1 MKNCKIRKSIAGA
14 MALVLLFG
22 LCLTGCG
29 HTHEWGEWTL
39 ASAADCENDGTE
51 ERVCECGEVE
61 SRTVSAS
68 GHDFSDWTITAEA
81 DCDSDGAQERECA
94 NCGKVENETIASP
107 GHSFTAA
114 TLFAPKTCSV
124 CGLTEGDALGT
135 VIAVGD
141 SVEEDDHA
149 FTLEEVFFGTE
160 IKERHGNITYSYG
173 GRGSYNLVL
182 KLAFTNLDTEELD
195 SYNSDR
201 FEEMELVYMDKYEYE
216 GDYHILGDDIVPL
229 SEGYVYVL
237 YAIPESMEDDS
248 DSSIIA
254 SFELDG
260 ETYVVVVN
268 EGSGSAAGGE
278 EAKAGNTDSEL
289 SVGAERSGEEYSFT
303 LEEAEY
309 TDEIK
314 EKHGNITY
322 SYGSKGYYYML
333 KLDFQNL
340 STETMQSYN
349 SERFEDMQLVYNGKY
364 KYDGECRILADDI
377 VPLANGY
384 VYIIFPVSETME
396 EDESGSVVVNFSL
409 DGDDYTLVVN
419 EGDGSGMA
427 EPEKPEVNQD
437 PVLSIG
443 DERAGDDAA
452 FVLNDIY
459 FTDKIKEKHG
469 NVSYSFSG
477 TGLYMLVL
485 ELEVTNYSE
494 DTLGN
499 DDDKRIDDIE
509 LEYDGKSDL
518 DGQYHILADD
528 IVPFANGNVYIY
540 FAVDEAIEDDGKS
553 LVATFEFDGAEYTV
567 DCRQ

>member
-1 MKNCKIRKSIAGA
+1 MKNTKMKKSLAAI
-14 MALVLLFG
+14 MACIMLLG
-22 LCLTGCG
+22 LCLTGCS
-29 HTHEWGEWTL
+29 HTHEWGEWTVS
-39 ASAADCENDGTE
+39 AAADCEKDGSE
-51 ERVCECGEVE
+51 ERVCDCGETE
-61 SRTVSAS
+61 SRTVTAT
-68 GHDFSDWTITAEA
+68 GHDFSDWTVTSEA
-81 DCDSDGAQERECA
+81 DCENDGARERECA
-94 NCGKVENETIASP
+94 NCGKVEDETIASP

-124 CGLTEGDALGT
+124 CGATEGKALGT

-141 SVEEDDHA
+141 TVEEDDHI
-149 FTLEEVFFGTE
+149 FTLEDVYYADE
-160 IKERHGNITYSYG
+160 ISERTGNITYSYG
-173 GRGSYNLVL
+173 GRGAYNLIL
-182 KLAFTNLDTEELD
+182 KLRFTNLDTEELGD
-195 SYNSDR
+195 YNSDR
-201 FEEMELVYMDKYEYE
+201 FEDMELVYMDKYEYE
-216 GDYHILGDDIVPL
+216 GIYYILGDDIVPL
-229 SEGYVYVL
+229 AEGNVYVM

-268 EGSGSAAGGE
+268 EGSGEAAGGE
-278 EAKAGNTDSEL
+278 ESKTSNTDSEL
-289 SVGAERSGEEYSFT
+289 SVGAERSGEEYSFVVD
-303 LEEAEY
+303 EAEF
-309 TDEIK
+309 TDDIK

-322 SYGSKGYYYML
+322 SYGEGFYYML
-333 KLDFQNL
+333 KLDFTNL
-340 STETMQSYN
+340 STEPMEKFNT
-349 SERFEDMQLVYNGKY
+349 ERFEDIKLVYNNKY
-364 KYDGECRILADDI
+364 NYDGEYRILSDDI

-384 VYIIFPVSETME
+384 VYLCFPVPETME
-396 EDESGSVVVNFSL
+396 EDESGNVVVNFTL
-409 DGDDYTLVVN
+409 DGDDYIFVVN
-419 EGDGSGMA
+419 EGDGSGFA
-427 EPEKPEVNQD
+427 EPEKPEMNQD
-437 PVLSIG
+437 PILAIG
-443 DERAGDDAA
+443 DERAGEDSA

-477 TGLYMLVL
+477 VGLYMLVL

-499 DDDKRIDDIE
+499 NDDRRIDDIE

-528 IVPFANGNVYIY
+528 IVPFADGKVYIY